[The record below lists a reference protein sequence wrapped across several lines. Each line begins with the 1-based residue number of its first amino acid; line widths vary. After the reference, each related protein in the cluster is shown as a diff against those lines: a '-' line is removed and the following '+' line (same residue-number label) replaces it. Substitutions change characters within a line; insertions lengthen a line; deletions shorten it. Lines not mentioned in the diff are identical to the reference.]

1 MKYIE
6 FQNLVTTPLFTPQDL
21 KILGATYTPSQ
32 FTGWIKKGYITKLRG
47 SLYIFTRQ
55 LATLSPESLAPHLVT
70 PSYLSLEYA
79 LSHFTIIPEAVHSY
93 TSITSKTTRT
103 ITLPQGTF
111 NYRHLPAR
119 LFFGYTQANSNIAP
133 YNLAEPEKALLDYF
147 YLTPSIKNSKDLHE
161 LRLNLG
167 NIDME
172 LLSSYAKIVNKVRV
186 TNLIHLLTK
195 HHYKEHSTI
204 TLQGLSL

>member
-119 LFFGYTQANSNIAP
+119 LFFGYTQTNSNVAP

-147 YLTPSIKNSKDLHE
+147 YLTPSLKNSKDLSG
-161 LRLNLG
+161 LRLNTAPLNWG
-167 NIDME
+167 K
-172 LLSSYAKIVNKVRV
+172 LSKYLYEFNSRRLDYLVKITRSMYAHN
-186 TNLIHLLTK
+186 
-195 HHYKEHSTI
+195 
-204 TLQGLSL
+204 

>member
-1 MKYIE
+1 MQYIE

-32 FTGWIKKGYITKLRG
+32 LTGWIQKGYITKLRG
-47 SLYIFTRQ
+47 GLYIFTRQ
-55 LATLSPESLAPHLVT
+55 LSTLPPESLAPHLVS
-70 PSYLSLEYA
+70 PSYLSLQYA

-111 NYRHLPAR
+111 NYRHLPTR

-147 YLTPSIKNSKDLHE
+147 YLTPSIKNSKDLYE
-161 LRLNLG
+161 LRLNTAPL
-167 NIDME
+167 NWDK
-172 LLSSYAKIVNKVRV
+172 LSKYLYEFNSRRLDCLVKLTRSMYAHN
-186 TNLIHLLTK
+186 
-195 HHYKEHSTI
+195 
-204 TLQGLSL
+204 